1 MLASKANRVDL
12 ETVAMELNEMIHSM
26 LLKIT
31 NYESDWKKA
40 LKHIRKDLNTKVSL
54 YELALAT

>member
-12 ETVAMELNEMIHSM
+12 ETVAMDLNEMIHSL

-31 NYESDWKKA
+31 NYESDWKKS
-40 LKHIRKDLNTKVSL
+40 LKHLRKDLNTKVSRR
-54 YELALAT
+54 EGARVT